1 MTTGER
7 IKKIRQEKGLLQREL
22 GEKIGVSQQMIGQ
35 WENGK
40 SNPKIET
47 IRKIADALNVPHY
60 ELLGFD
66 GSIRVNQT
74 SQRKKA
80 NEETEKLFIKQ
91 ATGEKITKEES
102 QKVFDYIEQ
111 IRESYD
117 NLSKSIKN
125 LTKTV
130 DGYLNE
136 NPQMTRESI
145 QEIRE
150 NLQTLTDMAHAMP
163 GFFEISGNID
173 Q

>member
-47 IRKIADALNVPHY
+47 IQKIADALNVPHY

-66 GSIRVNQT
+66 GSIRVNHFPE
-74 SQRKKA
+74 RKKA
-80 NEETEKLFIKQ
+80 NEEIAKLFIKQ
-91 ATGEKITKEES
+91 AAGEKITEEES

-117 NLSKSIKN
+117 SLSKNIKN
-125 LTKTV
+125 LTKII
-130 DGYLNE
+130 DRCLNE
-136 NPQMTRESI
+136 NPQIARESLQVI
-145 QEIRE
+145 KET
-150 NLQTLTDMAHAMP
+150 LQTLTDMAPAMP
-163 GFFEISGNID
+163 GFFESLNDID